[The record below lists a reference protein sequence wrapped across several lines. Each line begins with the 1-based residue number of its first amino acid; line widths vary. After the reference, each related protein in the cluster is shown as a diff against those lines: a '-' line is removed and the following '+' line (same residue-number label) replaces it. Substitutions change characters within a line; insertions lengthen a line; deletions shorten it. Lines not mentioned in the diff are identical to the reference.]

1 MDDSIQQALGPRV
14 AVAAFDGW
22 NDAGEA
28 ASQAASVLRDSQP
41 GIEVA
46 TVDPELFFDY
56 QYTRPFLRTDG
67 EGRRFLDWPEANLY
81 RPDDPN
87 GFWTLRGVEPARAW
101 RSFTAEFIDA
111 LLSED
116 VTGLVMIGAMMSDVP
131 HTRPIAVH
139 ATSDNEL
146 LRNQLEIDRS
156 RYEGPTGILGVLG
169 DAAERAGIPTLS
181 LWASVPHYVA
191 GTTPSPKATLALLE
205 KLAEI
210 TSREIDLGTLPTEA
224 AAWEATVDAAAAD
237 DEEMT
242 DYIHQL
248 EEARD
253 TWDSPEASG
262 DAIAQAFEKYLRGD
276 GGPGRGRP
284 PRG

>member
-1 MDDSIQQALGPRV
+1 MDDSTQQALGPRV

-28 ASQAASVLRDSQP
+28 ASQAAGVLRDAQP
-41 GIEVA
+41 SIEIVS
-46 TVDPELFFDY
+46 VDPELFFDY
-56 QYTRPFLRTDG
+56 QYTRPAIRLDG
-67 EGRRFLDWPEANLY
+67 EGRRKLDWPEATLH
-81 RPDDPN
+81 RPMDPR

-111 LLSED
+111 LLAED
-116 VTGLVMIGAMMSDVP
+116 ITGLVTAGAMMSDVP

-139 ATSDNEL
+139 ATSENEL

-156 RYEGPTGILGVLG
+156 RYEGPTGILGVLT
-169 DAAERAGIPTLS
+169 DAAENAGIPTVS

-191 GTTPSPKATLALLE
+191 GASPSPKATLALLE
-205 KLAEI
+205 RLGELTA
-210 TSREIDLGTLPTEA
+210 REVDLGSLPTEA
-224 AAWEATVDAAAAD
+224 ATWEATVDAAAAD
-237 DEEMT
+237 DEEMS
-242 DYIHQL
+242 DYIRQL

-276 GGPGRGRP
+276 GPGKGRP

>member
-1 MDDSIQQALGPRV
+1 MDDSTQQALGPRV

-28 ASQAASVLRDSQP
+28 ASQAVGVLRDAQP
-41 GIEVA
+41 SIEIVS
-46 TVDPELFFDY
+46 VDPELFFDY
-56 QYTRPFLRTDG
+56 QYTRPTLRLDG
-67 EGRRFLDWPEANLY
+67 EGRRALDWPEATLH
-81 RPDDPN
+81 RPMDPR

-111 LLSED
+111 LLAED
-116 VTGLVMIGAMMSDVP
+116 VTGLVTVGAMMSDVP

-139 ATSDNEL
+139 ATSENEL

-156 RYEGPTGILGVLG
+156 RYEGPTGILGVLT
-169 DAAERAGIPTLS
+169 DAAETAGIPTVA

-191 GTTPSPKATLALLE
+191 GASPSPKATLALLE
-205 KLAEI
+205 RLGEMTA
-210 TSREIDLGTLPTEA
+210 REIELGSLPTEA
-224 AAWEATVDAAAAD
+224 ATWEATVDAAAAD
-237 DEEMT
+237 DDEMS
-242 DYIHQL
+242 DYIRQL

-276 GGPGRGRP
+276 GPGKGRP

>member
-1 MDDSIQQALGPRV
+1 MDDSTQQALGPRV

-28 ASQAASVLRDSQP
+28 ASHAAGVLRDAQP
-41 GIEVA
+41 SIEIA
-46 TVDPELFFDY
+46 SVDPELFFDY
-56 QYTRPFLRTDG
+56 QYTRPSIRLDG
-67 EGRRFLDWPEANLY
+67 EARRVLDWPEATLH
-81 RPDDPN
+81 RPLDPR
-87 GFWTLRGVEPARAW
+87 GYWTLRGVEPARAW

-111 LLSED
+111 MLAED
-116 VTGLVMIGAMMSDVP
+116 ITGLVTAGAMMSDVP

-139 ATSDNEL
+139 ATSENEL
-146 LRNQLEIDRS
+146 LRDQLEIDRS
-156 RYEGPTGILGVLG
+156 RYEGPTGILGVLT
-169 DAAERAGIPTLS
+169 DAAESAGIPTVS

-191 GTTPSPKATLALLE
+191 GASPSPKATLALLE
-205 KLAEI
+205 RLGDL
-210 TSREIDLGTLPTEA
+210 TSREVDLGSLPTEA
-224 AAWEATVDAAAAD
+224 ATWEATVDAAAAD
-237 DEEMT
+237 DEEMS
-242 DYIHQL
+242 DYIRQL

-276 GGPGRGRP
+276 GPGKGRP

>member
-1 MDDSIQQALGPRV
+1 MDDSTQQALGPRI

-28 ASQAASVLRDSQP
+28 ASQTVSVLREAYPS
-41 GIEVA
+41 IEIA
-46 TVDPELFFDY
+46 AIDPELYFDY
-56 QYTRPFLRTDG
+56 QYNRPAIRMDG
-67 EGRRFLDWPEANLY
+67 EGRRRIEWPEAALH
-81 RPDDPN
+81 RPEDPA
-87 GFWTLRGVEPARAW
+87 GFWTVRGVEPARAW
-101 RSFTAEFIDA
+101 RAFTNEFVDA
-111 LLSED
+111 LLAED
-116 VTGLVMIGAMMSDVP
+116 VTGFVSVGAMMSDVP

-146 LRNQLEIDRS
+146 LRNQLEIDRN
-156 RYEGPTGILGVLG
+156 RYEGPTGILGVLSE
-169 DAAERAGIPTLS
+169 ATERAGIPTMS

-205 KLAEI
+205 RIGEI
-210 TSREIDLGTLPTEA
+210 TGREIPLGTLPAEA
-224 AAWEATVDAAAAD
+224 ATWEATVDAAAAD
-237 DEEMT
+237 DDEMR

-262 DAIAQAFEKYLRGD
+262 DAIAQAFEKYLRD
-276 GGPGRGRP
+276 GRP
-284 PRG
+284 PKG

>member
-1 MDDSIQQALGPRV
+1 MEESTQQALGPRI

-28 ASQAASVLRDSQP
+28 ASTAVGVLRDTQP
-41 GIEVA
+41 SIQIA
-46 TVDPELFFDY
+46 AVDAELYFDY
-56 QYTRPFLRTDG
+56 QYTRPSVRTDG
-67 EGRRFLDWPEANLY
+67 EGLRVLDWPEATLH
-81 RPDDPN
+81 RPLDPR

-101 RSFTAEFIDA
+101 RGFVAEFVDT
-111 LLSED
+111 LLAED
-116 VTGLVMIGAMMSDVP
+116 ITGLVTIGAMMSDVP

-139 ATSDNEL
+139 STSDNEL

-156 RYEGPTGILGVLG
+156 RYEGPTGILGVLA
-169 DAAERAGIPTLS
+169 DATERAGIPTMS
-181 LWASVPHYVA
+181 MWASVPHYVA
-191 GTTPSPKATLALLE
+191 GATPSPKATLALLE
-205 KLAEI
+205 KLGEI
-210 TSREIDLGTLPTEA
+210 SARDVALGSLPTEA
-224 AAWEATVDAAAAD
+224 ATWEATVDAAAAD

-276 GGPGRGRP
+276 GPGKGRP

>member
-1 MDDSIQQALGPRV
+1 MDDTTRDALGPRI

-28 ASQAASVLRDSQP
+28 ASHATSVLRESTP
-41 GIEVA
+41 SIEVA
-46 TVDPELFFDY
+46 SVDPELFFDY

-67 EGRRFLDWPEANLY
+67 EGRRHIDWPEASLY
-81 RPDDPN
+81 RPRDAN

-101 RSFTAEFIDA
+101 RSFTSEFVDA
-111 LLSED
+111 LLAED
-116 VTGLVMIGAMMSDVP
+116 VTGLIAVGAMMSDVP

-139 ATSDNEL
+139 AVSENEL
-146 LRNQLEIDRS
+146 LRDQLDIDRG
-156 RYEGPTGILGVLG
+156 RYEGATGILGVLT
-169 DAAERAGIPTLS
+169 DATERAGIPTMS

-191 GTTPSPKATLALLE
+191 GTSPSPKATLALLE
-205 KLAEI
+205 RLSDLTA
-210 TSREIDLGTLPTEA
+210 REIDLGSLPTEA

-237 DEEMT
+237 DDEMT

-248 EEARD
+248 EETRD
-253 TWDSPEASG
+253 TWDSPDASG

-276 GGPGRGRP
+276 GGGKGRP

>member
-1 MDDSIQQALGPRV
+1 MDDSTQQALGPRI

-28 ASQAASVLRDSQP
+28 ASQAASVLRES
-41 GIEVA
+41 GRSVEIV

-56 QYTRPFLRTDG
+56 QYTRPFLRIDS
-67 EGRRFLDWPEANLY
+67 EGRRDVDWPEANLH
-81 RPDDPN
+81 RPEDSS

-101 RSFTAEFIDA
+101 RSFTSEFVDA
-111 LLSED
+111 LLAED
-116 VTGLVMIGAMMSDVP
+116 ITGFVAIGAMMSDVP

-139 ATSDNEL
+139 ATSENEL
-146 LRNQLEIDRS
+146 LRNQLELDRA
-156 RYEGPTGILGVLG
+156 RYEGPTGIIGVLTE
-169 DAAERAGIPTLS
+169 AAERAGIPTMS

-191 GTTPSPKATLALLE
+191 GASPSPKATLALLE
-205 KLAEI
+205 RLGDI
-210 TSREIDLGTLPTEA
+210 TAREIDLGSLPTEA

-237 DEEMT
+237 DDEMT
-242 DYIHQL
+242 DYIQQL

-262 DAIAQAFEKYLRGD
+262 DAIAQEFERYLRGGD
-276 GGPGRGRP
+276 GHGKGKR